1 MLFFL
6 LSSFFP
12 NRNLCSTFIYSC
24 RMCQLNLGLRC
35 ISAVFVHKWLK
46 ENFQSPDIFLL
57 IQEKNPLGVI
67 IVMQHL
73 LEKITF
79 IGIFIVTTNWSRIKC
94 MNNFSLLFVS
104 FYNNILLQIFLLK
117 FLKNDFL
124 EYLFIIYIAVC
135 ANKTWASR
143 I

>member
-46 ENFQSPDIFLL
+46 ENFQSQDTFLL
-57 IQEKNPLGVI
+57 IQEKNPLNVI
-67 IVMQHL
+67 IVRQHL

-79 IGIFIVTTNWSRIKC
+79 IGIFIVTTNWSRFKC

-117 FLKNDFL
+117 FLKNDFFRISFY
-124 EYLFIIYIAVC
+124 YLYC
-135 ANKTWASR
+135 SMCQ
-143 I
+143 

>member
-46 ENFQSPDIFLL
+46 ENFQLQDIFLL
-57 IQEKNPLGVI
+57 IQEKNPLNVI

-79 IGIFIVTTNWSRIKC
+79 IGIFIVTTNWNRFKC
-94 MNNFSLLFVS
+94 MNNFHFLSHFKII
-104 FYNNILLQIFLLK
+104 YLLQIFLLK
-117 FLKNDFL
+117 FLKNDFFRISFY
-124 EYLFIIYIAVC
+124 YLYC
-135 ANKTWASR
+135 SMCQ
-143 I
+143 